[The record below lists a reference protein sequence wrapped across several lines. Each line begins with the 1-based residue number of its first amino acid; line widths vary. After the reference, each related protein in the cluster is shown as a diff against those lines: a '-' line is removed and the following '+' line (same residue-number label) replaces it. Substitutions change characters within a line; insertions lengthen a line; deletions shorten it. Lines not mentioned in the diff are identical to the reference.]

1 MLQEAYFMAK
11 SKPIH
16 TQQQPKLR
24 LSKLGYLT
32 LIASLMGLSGVAQA
46 AVNESTQIS
55 IPAQATSYVSW
66 SSDDASRLMRDDR
79 DSSEVAVDV
88 RQLPNR
94 SGNLSTVVERVKE
107 PVRQLGT
114 QIVNRIQGQPEVNAA
129 AALVLD
135 AQTGEVLYSKNI
147 DRALPIA
154 SISKLMTAVVTAD
167 ARLDMAQRI
176 VLQPEDFIG
185 PKQASSTLRA
195 GDEMNRAEVLLL
207 ALMKSEN
214 PAASALSRTYPGG
227 RSAFMTAMNKKAREL
242 GMTSTWFGDP
252 TGLDARNVASAKDL
266 GILVRTAYQYG
277 LIRQFSTTPHY
288 DFNLGTRVLKSNNTN
303 ALVRDG
309 TWNIGL
315 SKTGYIKEAGR
326 CVVMQANINQR
337 PMVVVLLGATTSAGR
352 TTDATR
358 IFSWLSGAF
367 NRYS

>member
-1 MLQEAYFMAK
+1 MAK
-11 SKPIH
+11 SQSIILK
-16 TQQQPKLR
+16 QQPKR
-24 LSKLGYLT
+24 RSTGFGYLS
-32 LIASLMGLSGVAQA
+32 LVASMISLSMGMSTMTQA
-46 AVNESTQIS
+46 AVYESTQVS
-55 IPAQATSYVSW
+55 AAPGSAQVSW
-66 SSDDASRLMRDDR
+66 SADEASRLMHEDR
-79 DSSEVAVDV
+79 DNDEVAVDV
-88 RQLPNR
+88 RQLPGR

-114 QIVNRIQGQPEVNAA
+114 QIVNKLQGQPEVDAA

-135 AQTGEVLYSKNI
+135 AQTGEVLYSKNM
-147 DRALPIA
+147 DKALPIA

-185 PKQASSTLRA
+185 PKRASSTLRA

-214 PAASALSRTYPGG
+214 PAAAALARTYPGG
-227 RSAFMTAMNKKAREL
+227 KPAFMAAMNKKARDL

-266 GILVRTAYQYG
+266 GTLVRTAYQYG
-277 LIRQFSTTPHY
+277 LIRQFTTTPHY
-288 DFNLGTRVLKSNNTN
+288 DFNLPTRVLRSNNTN
-303 ALVRDG
+303 ALVREG
-309 TWNIGL
+309 NWNIGL
-315 SKTGYIKEAGR
+315 SKTGYINEAGR

-337 PMVVVLLGATTSAGR
+337 PTVVVLLGASSSAGR
-352 TTDATR
+352 TNDAKR

-367 NRYS
+367 SRYN